1 MCPASPLHGG
11 FVTFHKSRQM
21 VVVVAWACFTMIYE
35 YELLFAKIKA
45 RNSMEDDFA
54 IFEQCC
60 IYDSRFDEQYH
71 LTFVRLHHIRQPW
84 ALKRRF

>member
-1 MCPASPLHGG
+1 
-11 FVTFHKSRQM
+11 
-21 VVVVAWACFTMIYE
+21 MIYE

-60 IYDSRFDEQYH
+60 IYDSHFDEQYH
-71 LTFVRLHHIRQPW
+71 LTFVRLHHIRQP
-84 ALKRRF
+84 